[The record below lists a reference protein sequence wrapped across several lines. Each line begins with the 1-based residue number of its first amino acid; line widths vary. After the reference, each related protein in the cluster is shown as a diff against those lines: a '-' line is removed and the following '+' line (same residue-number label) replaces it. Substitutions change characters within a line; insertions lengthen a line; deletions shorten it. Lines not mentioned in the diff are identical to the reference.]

1 MKPKNCRIESTNIDD
16 VNVEEELAN
25 FLLDILRKMDD
36 LWGSDCRN
44 VNSYIL
50 SLTTVVDQAVG
61 FLRAAAEVVDVDH
74 DQWAGVFSELLAC
87 LNERQR
93 DLLVKPT
100 TTTRMQCSVMQ
111 TGQPGRPP
119 LNIPAE
125 MIEDLR
131 GYVFSW
137 QKISEILGVSRWT
150 LHRRVREI
158 IMPNLREFSLISNDE
173 LDTLVKEYINRH
185 GETSGQ
191 TFFCNPTVDF

>member
-1 MKPKNCRIESTNIDD
+1 MASDNESTNIDD

-44 VNSYIL
+44 VNSIL

-61 FLRAAAEVVDVDH
+61 FLRAAAEVVDADQ
-74 DQWAGVFSELLAC
+74 DQWVSLAGVFSELLPC

-93 DLLVKPT
+93 DLLVRPT
-100 TTTRMQCSVMQ
+100 TTTRMQCSAMQ

-125 MIEDLR
+125 MIEFLR
-131 GYVFSW
+131 GYGFSW

-150 LHRRVREI
+150 LHRRVRE
-158 IMPNLREFSLISNDE
+158 MNLPNLREFSLISND
-173 LDTLVKEYINRH
+173 
-185 GETSGQ
+185 
-191 TFFCNPTVDF
+191 